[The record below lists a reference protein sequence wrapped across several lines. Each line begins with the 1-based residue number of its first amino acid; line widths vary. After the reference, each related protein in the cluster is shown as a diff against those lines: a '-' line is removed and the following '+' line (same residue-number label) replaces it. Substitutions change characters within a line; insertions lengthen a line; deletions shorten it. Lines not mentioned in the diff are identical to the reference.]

1 MKLET
6 PKTQEKQE
14 KNKEKEK
21 EEIKQITE
29 WVDQIKDENTREKAL
44 EELSHK
50 RESLSDLALY
60 IWYSTG
66 TVATLL
72 QEIINTY
79 QYLAP
84 PKLTVNR
91 SNRACSV
98 LALFQCVAAHPET
111 RHPFLKAQI
120 PIFLY
125 PFLNTLNKSKPYE
138 YIRLTAL
145 GVIGALVKI
154 DNREVIQY
162 LLNTEII
169 PLCLRIME
177 RGSELSKTVA
187 CFIVQRIL
195 LDESGLKYICEKA
208 ERLNAINTVL
218 CFMIKNKPSQR
229 LVKHIIRSYNRLAEN
244 EEGKNL
250 LKNNLPEEMKEQEFI
265 NSLDDSSRKWLANLN
280 RVLKGE
286 KTMNINNPNPNI
298 GINNKNM
305 NMNDN
310 NAMLGNITNMG
321 MSIDLNNNPNMGNP
335 ITINPNMMVLNQI
348 NLTNQ
353 GYMMQQQLNDFN
365 FQMYGDQYLN
375 NGIYMDNQNPNNGF
389 GNMNYIGSPHLN
401 LIIISYNIIENIELL
416 VCCSGKNF

>member
-1 MKLET
+1 MSDPMKIDT
-6 PKTQEKQE
+6 PKPQHEKDE
-14 KNKEKEK
+14 KTIEKEK
-21 EEIKQITE
+21 EEEMKQIIE

-98 LALFQCVAAHPET
+98 LALFQCVAAHPDT

-218 CFMIKNKPSQR
+218 CFMIRNKPSQR

-250 LKNNLPEEMKEQEFI
+250 LKNNLPPEMKEPEFI
-265 NSLDDSSRKWLANLN
+265 NSLDDSSRKWLMNLN

-286 KTMNINNPNPNI
+286 KAMNNMNGNMGLNNMNINLNINHNNGMMGNI
-298 GINNKNM
+298 GM
-305 NMNDN
+305 PME
-310 NAMLGNITNMG
+310 
-321 MSIDLNNNPNMGNP
+321 LNNNPNLNNIGM
-335 ITINPNMMVLNQI
+335 NPNVMVLNQM
-348 NLTNQ
+348 NLQNQ
-353 GYMMQQQLNDFN
+353 GYMMPQQPNDFN
-365 FQMYGDQYLN
+365 FNMYGDQYLN
-375 NGIYMDNQNPNNGF
+375 NGIFMGNQNPNNGF
-389 GNMNYIGSPHLN
+389 GNMNYYGNPHIN
-401 LIIISYNIIENIELL
+401 
-416 VCCSGKNF
+416 

>member
-1 MKLET
+1 MSDPMKLDT
-6 PKTQEKQE
+6 PKPQEKQE
-14 KNKEKEK
+14 KSKEKEK

-29 WVDQIKDENTREKAL
+29 WVDQIKDENNREKAL

-111 RHPFLKAQI
+111 RQPFLKAQI

-229 LVKHIIRSYNRLAEN
+229 LVKHIIRSYNRLADN

-250 LKNNLPEEMKEQEFI
+250 LQSNLPLEMNEPEFI
-265 NSLDDSSRKWLANLN
+265 NALDESSRKWLMNLK

-286 KTMNINNPNPNI
+286 KNVGVNNTNNGNI
-298 GINNKNM
+298 GMNNLNM
-305 NMNDN
+305 NMNMNHN
-310 NAMLGNITNMG
+310 NGMMGNMG
-321 MSIDLNNNPNMGNP
+321 MPMDLNNNPNMNNP
-335 ITINPNMMVLNQI
+335 MTMNPNMMVLNQM
-348 NLTNQ
+348 NLQNQ
-353 GYMMQQQLNDFN
+353 GYMMPQQPNDYN

-375 NGIYMDNQNPNNGF
+375 NGMYMGNQNPNNGF
-389 GNMNYIGSPHLN
+389 GNMNYYGNPHLN
-401 LIIISYNIIENIELL
+401 
-416 VCCSGKNF
+416 

>member
-1 MKLET
+1 MTDQMKIET
-6 PKTQEKQE
+6 QKPQAKQE
-14 KNKEKEK
+14 KTDDKDKE
-21 EEIKQITE
+21 EEIKQIIE
-29 WVDQIKDENTREKAL
+29 WVDQIKDENLREKAL

-154 DNREVIQY
+154 DNREVITY

-218 CFMIKNKPSQR
+218 CYMIRNKPSQR

-250 LKNNLPEEMKEQEFI
+250 LKNNLPEEMKNPEFI
-265 NSLDDSSRKWLANLN
+265 NSLDDSSRKWLMNLN
-280 RVLKGE
+280 NLNHNNGIMGNMGMPME
-286 KTMNINNPNPNI
+286 INNNPNI
-298 GINNKNM
+298 GNM
-305 NMNDN
+305 PM
-310 NAMLGNITNMG
+310 
-321 MSIDLNNNPNMGNP
+321 
-335 ITINPNMMVLNQI
+335 NPNMMVLNQM
-348 NLTNQ
+348 NLQNQ
-353 GYMMQQQLNDFN
+353 GFMMPQQPNDFN
-365 FQMYGDQYLN
+365 FQMYGGDQYLN
-375 NGIYMDNQNPNNGF
+375 NGIFMGNQNPNNGF
-389 GNMNYIGSPHLN
+389 GNLNYYGNPHLN
-401 LIIISYNIIENIELL
+401 
-416 VCCSGKNF
+416 

>member
-1 MKLET
+1 MSDPMKLDA
-6 PKTQEKQE
+6 PKPQEKQE
-14 KNKEKEK
+14 KSKEKEK

-29 WVDQIKDENTREKAL
+29 WVDQIKDENNREKAL

-111 RHPFLKAQI
+111 RQPFLKAQI

-229 LVKHIIRSYNRLAEN
+229 LVKHIIRSYNRLADN

-250 LKNNLPEEMKEQEFI
+250 LQNNLPLEMNEPEFI
-265 NSLDDSSRKWLANLN
+265 NALDESSRKWLMNLK

-286 KTMNINNPNPNI
+286 KNVGVNNSNNGNI
-298 GINNKNM
+298 GMNNLNM
-305 NMNDN
+305 NMNMNHN
-310 NAMLGNITNMG
+310 NGMMGNMG
-321 MSIDLNNNPNMGNP
+321 MPMDLNNNPNMSNP
-335 ITINPNMMVLNQI
+335 MTMNPNMMVLNQM
-348 NLTNQ
+348 NLQNQ
-353 GYMMQQQLNDFN
+353 GYMMPQQPNDYN

-375 NGIYMDNQNPNNGF
+375 NGMYMGNQNPNNGF
-389 GNMNYIGSPHLN
+389 GNMNYYGNPHLN
-401 LIIISYNIIENIELL
+401 
-416 VCCSGKNF
+416 

>member
-1 MKLET
+1 MTDQMKLDT
-6 PKTQEKQE
+6 PKPQEKQE
-14 KNKEKEK
+14 KSKEKEK

-29 WVDQIKDENTREKAL
+29 WVDQIKDENNREKAL

-111 RHPFLKAQI
+111 RQPFLKAQI

-250 LKNNLPEEMKEQEFI
+250 LQNNLPLEMNEPDFI
-265 NSLDDSSRKWLANLN
+265 NSLDESSRKWLMNLK

-286 KTMNINNPNPNI
+286 KGVVTNNQNGNINMN
-298 GINNKNM
+298 NM
-305 NMNDN
+305 NMNMNMNHN
-310 NAMLGNITNMG
+310 NGMMNNMG
-321 MSIDLNNNPNMGNP
+321 MPMDLNNNPNMNNMSM
-335 ITINPNMMVLNQI
+335 NPNMMVLNQM
-348 NLTNQ
+348 NLQNQ
-353 GYMMQQQLNDFN
+353 GYMMPQQNDYMN
-365 FQMYGDQYLN
+365 MYGDQYLN
-375 NGIYMDNQNPNNGF
+375 NGMYMGNQNPNNGF
-389 GNMNYIGSPHLN
+389 SNMNYYGNPHLN
-401 LIIISYNIIENIELL
+401 
-416 VCCSGKNF
+416 

>member
-1 MKLET
+1 MIET
-6 PKTQEKQE
+6 PKSQEVPQE
-14 KNKEKEK
+14 NSDKEK
-21 EEIKQITE
+21 EEEVKKIVK
-29 WVDQIKDENTREKAL
+29 WVDQIKDESTREKAL

-79 QYLAP
+79 QLLAP
-84 PKLTVNR
+84 PKLTITK
-91 SNRACSV
+91 SNKACSV

-111 RHPFLKAQI
+111 RQPFLSAQI

-154 DNREVIQY
+154 DNPEVINY

-195 LDESGLKYICEKA
+195 LDDNGLKYICEKQ
-208 ERLNAINTVL
+208 ERLTAINTVL
-218 CFMIKNKPSQR
+218 GFMIKNKPSAR
-229 LVKHIIRSYNRLAEN
+229 LVKHIIRSYSRLAEN
-244 EEGKNL
+244 QEARNI
-250 LKNNLPEEMKEQEFI
+250 LKINLPAEMKTEEFY
-265 NSLDDSSRKWLANLN
+265 STLDDSSKKWLSNLMKILREDRN
-280 RVLKGE
+280 NVLNNQNSNIGGVN
-286 KTMNINNPNPNI
+286 NININI
-298 GINNKNM
+298 NMNNAPTNNNGNNM
-305 NMNDN
+305 NM
-310 NAMLGNITNMG
+310 G
-321 MSIDLNNNPNMGNP
+321 MQMDLNNNMNMG
-335 ITINPNMMVLNQI
+335 PNMMMINQM
-348 NLTNQ
+348 NLQPNQ
-353 GYMMQQQLNDFN
+353 GFMMPQQHNVGDYNYGPIYNNENFMNKNMYMANQGTNKGFN
-365 FQMYGDQYLN
+365 
-375 NGIYMDNQNPNNGF
+375 
-389 GNMNYIGSPHLN
+389 NMNFYGN
-401 LIIISYNIIENIELL
+401 Y
-416 VCCSGKNF
+416 KNS

>member
-1 MKLET
+1 MSDPMKT
-6 PKTQEKQE
+6 DTQKPPHEKDE
-14 KNKEKEK
+14 KAIEKEK
-21 EEIKQITE
+21 EEEMKQIIE

-98 LALFQCVAAHPET
+98 LALFQCVAAHPDT

-218 CFMIKNKPSQR
+218 CFMIRNKPSQR

-250 LKNNLPEEMKEQEFI
+250 LKNNLPPEMKEPEFI
-265 NSLDDSSRKWLANLN
+265 NSLDDSSRKWLMNLN

-286 KTMNINNPNPNI
+286 KAMNNMNGNMGLNNMNINLNI
-298 GINNKNM
+298 NHNNGM
-305 NMNDN
+305 M
-310 NAMLGNITNMG
+310 GNMG
-321 MSIDLNNNPNMGNP
+321 MPMDLNNNPNLNNIGM
-335 ITINPNMMVLNQI
+335 NPNMMVLNQM
-348 NLTNQ
+348 NLQNQ
-353 GYMMQQQLNDFN
+353 GYMMPQQPNDFN
-365 FQMYGDQYLN
+365 FNMYVDQYLN
-375 NGIYMDNQNPNNGF
+375 NGIFMGNQNPNNGF
-389 GNMNYIGSPHLN
+389 GNMNYYGNPHIN
-401 LIIISYNIIENIELL
+401 
-416 VCCSGKNF
+416 

>member
-1 MKLET
+1 MSDQMKLDA
-6 PKTQEKQE
+6 PKPQEKQE
-14 KNKEKEK
+14 KSKEKEK

-29 WVDQIKDENTREKAL
+29 WVDQIKDENNREKAL

-111 RHPFLKAQI
+111 RQPFLKAQI

-229 LVKHIIRSYNRLAEN
+229 LVKHIIRSYNRLADN

-250 LKNNLPEEMKEQEFI
+250 LQNNLPLEMNEPEFI
-265 NSLDDSSRKWLANLN
+265 NALDESSRKWLMNLK

-286 KTMNINNPNPNI
+286 KNVGVNNTNNGNI
-298 GINNKNM
+298 GMNNLNM
-305 NMNDN
+305 NMNMNHN
-310 NAMLGNITNMG
+310 NGMMGNMG
-321 MSIDLNNNPNMGNP
+321 MPMDLNNNPNMSNP
-335 ITINPNMMVLNQI
+335 MTMNPNMMVLNQM
-348 NLTNQ
+348 NLQNQ
-353 GYMMQQQLNDFN
+353 GYMMPQQPNDYN

-375 NGIYMDNQNPNNGF
+375 NGMYMGNQNPNNGF
-389 GNMNYIGSPHLN
+389 GNMNYYGNPHLN
-401 LIIISYNIIENIELL
+401 
-416 VCCSGKNF
+416 

>member
-1 MKLET
+1 MTDPMKLDA
-6 PKTQEKQE
+6 PKPQEKQE
-14 KNKEKEK
+14 KSKEKEK

-29 WVDQIKDENTREKAL
+29 WVDQIKDENNREKAL

-111 RHPFLKAQI
+111 RQPFLKAQI

-250 LKNNLPEEMKEQEFI
+250 LQNNLPLEMNEPDFI
-265 NSLDDSSRKWLANLN
+265 NSLDESSRKWLMNLK

-286 KTMNINNPNPNI
+286 KGVVTNNQNGNINMN
-298 GINNKNM
+298 NM
-305 NMNDN
+305 NMNMNMNHN
-310 NAMLGNITNMG
+310 NGMMNNMG
-321 MSIDLNNNPNMGNP
+321 MPMDLNNNPNMNNMSM
-335 ITINPNMMVLNQI
+335 NPNMMVLNQM
-348 NLTNQ
+348 NLQNQ
-353 GYMMQQQLNDFN
+353 GYMMPQQNDYMN
-365 FQMYGDQYLN
+365 MYGDQYLN
-375 NGIYMDNQNPNNGF
+375 NGMYMGNQNPNNGF
-389 GNMNYIGSPHLN
+389 SNMNYYGNPHLN
-401 LIIISYNIIENIELL
+401 
-416 VCCSGKNF
+416 

>member
-1 MKLET
+1 MSEQ
-6 PKTQEKQE
+6 PKPEMTNAPEKTE
-14 KNKEKEK
+14 KDK
-21 EEIKQITE
+21 EEEVKQIIK
-29 WVDQIKDENTREKAL
+29 WVDQIKDESTREKAL

-79 QYLAP
+79 QLLAP
-84 PKLTVNR
+84 PKLSIAK
-91 SNRACSV
+91 SNKACSV

-111 RHPFLKAQI
+111 RHPFLQAQI

-145 GVIGALVKI
+145 GVIGALVKV
-154 DNREVIQY
+154 DNPEVITY

-195 LDESGLKYICEKA
+195 LDDSGLKYICEKP

-218 CFMIKNKPSQR
+218 GYMIKNKPSSR
-229 LVKHIIRSYNRLAEN
+229 LVKHIIRSYYRLAEN
-244 EEGKNL
+244 PEGKNL
-250 LKNNLPEEMKEQEFI
+250 LKNNLPPEMKENEFF
-265 NSLDDSSRKWLANLN
+265 NSLDESSKKWLQNLN
-280 RVLKGE
+280 KLLRGE
-286 KTMNINNPNPNI
+286 RGGMIGNNTNGNIGVNNININI
-298 GINNKNM
+298 NMNNNNNM
-305 NMNDN
+305 NM
-310 NAMLGNITNMG
+310 G
-321 MSIDLNNNPNMGNP
+321 MQMDLNNNPNLNNNMSM
-335 ITINPNMMVLNQI
+335 NPNMMMLNQM
-348 NLTNQ
+348 NLQQ
-353 GYMMQQQLNDFN
+353 GQSYMMPQQPGDFN
-365 FQMYGDQYLN
+365 FPMYNESYIN
-375 NGIYMDNQNPNNGF
+375 NGIYMGNQNPNNGYN
-389 GNMNYIGSPHLN
+389 NMNYYGN
-401 LIIISYNIIENIELL
+401 FQ
-416 VCCSGKNF
+416 KN

>member
-1 MKLET
+1 MTDPMKLDT
-6 PKTQEKQE
+6 PKPQEKQE
-14 KNKEKEK
+14 KSKEKEK

-29 WVDQIKDENTREKAL
+29 WVDQIKDENNREKAL

-111 RHPFLKAQI
+111 RQPFLKAQI

-250 LKNNLPEEMKEQEFI
+250 LQNNLPLEMNEPDFI
-265 NSLDDSSRKWLANLN
+265 NSLDESSRKWLMNLK

-286 KTMNINNPNPNI
+286 KGVVTNNQNGNINMN
-298 GINNKNM
+298 NM
-305 NMNDN
+305 NMNMNMNHN
-310 NAMLGNITNMG
+310 NGMMNNMG
-321 MSIDLNNNPNMGNP
+321 MPMDLNNNPNMNNMSM
-335 ITINPNMMVLNQI
+335 NPNMMVLNQM
-348 NLTNQ
+348 NLQNQ
-353 GYMMQQQLNDFN
+353 GYMMPQQNDYMN
-365 FQMYGDQYLN
+365 MYGDQYLN
-375 NGIYMDNQNPNNGF
+375 NGMYMGNQNPNNGF
-389 GNMNYIGSPHLN
+389 GNMNYYGNPHLN
-401 LIIISYNIIENIELL
+401 
-416 VCCSGKNF
+416 

>member
-1 MKLET
+1 MSEPMKT
-6 PKTQEKQE
+6 DTQKPPHEKDE
-14 KNKEKEK
+14 KAIEKEK
-21 EEIKQITE
+21 EEEMKQIIE

-98 LALFQCVAAHPET
+98 LALFQCVAAHPDT

-218 CFMIKNKPSQR
+218 CFMIRNKPSQR

-250 LKNNLPEEMKEQEFI
+250 LKNNLPPEMKEPEFI
-265 NSLDDSSRKWLANLN
+265 NSLDDSSRKWLMNLN

-286 KTMNINNPNPNI
+286 KAMNNMNGNMGLNNMNINLNI
-298 GINNKNM
+298 NHNNGM
-305 NMNDN
+305 M
-310 NAMLGNITNMG
+310 GNMG
-321 MSIDLNNNPNMGNP
+321 MPMELNNNPNLNNIGM
-335 ITINPNMMVLNQI
+335 NPNVMVLNQM
-348 NLTNQ
+348 NLQNQ
-353 GYMMQQQLNDFN
+353 GYMMPQQPNDFN
-365 FQMYGDQYLN
+365 FNMYGDQYLN
-375 NGIYMDNQNPNNGF
+375 NGIFMGNQNPNNGF
-389 GNMNYIGSPHLN
+389 GNMNYYGNPHIN
-401 LIIISYNIIENIELL
+401 
-416 VCCSGKNF
+416 

>member
-1 MKLET
+1 MSEQ
-6 PKTQEKQE
+6 PKPEMANVPEKTE
-14 KNKEKEK
+14 KDK
-21 EEIKQITE
+21 EEEVKQIIK
-29 WVDQIKDENTREKAL
+29 WVDQIKDESTREKAL

-79 QYLAP
+79 QLLAP
-84 PKLTVNR
+84 PKLSIAK
-91 SNRACSV
+91 SNKACSV

-111 RHPFLKAQI
+111 RHPFLQAQI

-145 GVIGALVKI
+145 GVIGALVKV
-154 DNREVIQY
+154 DNPEVITY

-195 LDESGLKYICEKA
+195 LDDSGLKYICEKP

-218 CFMIKNKPSQR
+218 GYMIKNKPSSR
-229 LVKHIIRSYNRLAEN
+229 LVKHIIRSYYRLAEN
-244 EEGKNL
+244 PEGKNL
-250 LKNNLPEEMKEQEFI
+250 LKNNLPPEMKENEFF
-265 NSLDDSSRKWLANLN
+265 NSLDESSKKWLQNLN
-280 RVLKGE
+280 KLLRGE
-286 KTMNINNPNPNI
+286 RGGMIGNNTNGNIGVNNININI
-298 GINNKNM
+298 NMNNNSNM
-305 NMNDN
+305 NM
-310 NAMLGNITNMG
+310 G
-321 MSIDLNNNPNMGNP
+321 MQMDLNNNPNINNNMSM
-335 ITINPNMMVLNQI
+335 NPNMMMLNQM
-348 NLTNQ
+348 NLQQ
-353 GYMMQQQLNDFN
+353 GQSYMMPQQPGDFN
-365 FQMYGDQYLN
+365 FPMYNESYIN
-375 NGIYMDNQNPNNGF
+375 NGIYMGNQNPNNGYN
-389 GNMNYIGSPHLN
+389 NMNYYGN
-401 LIIISYNIIENIELL
+401 FQ
-416 VCCSGKNF
+416 KN

>member
-1 MKLET
+1 MTEQTKPEMVNNN
-6 PKTQEKQE
+6 PAEKVD
-14 KNKEKEK
+14 KDKD
-21 EEIKQITE
+21 EEVKQIIK
-29 WVDQIKDENTREKAL
+29 WVDQIKDETTREKAL

-79 QYLAP
+79 QLLAP
-84 PKLTVNR
+84 PKLTIAK
-91 SNRACSV
+91 SNKACSV

-111 RHPFLKAQI
+111 RRPFLQAQI

-145 GVIGALVKI
+145 GVIGALVKV
-154 DNREVIQY
+154 DNPDVISY

-195 LDESGLKYICEKA
+195 LDDNGLRYICEKQ

-218 CFMIKNKPSQR
+218 GFMIKNKPSSR
-229 LVKHIIRSYNRLAEN
+229 LVKHIIRSYCRLAEN
-244 EEGKNL
+244 VEGKNL
-250 LKNNLPEEMKEQEFI
+250 LKSNLPQEMKEPEFI
-265 NSLDDSSRKWLANLN
+265 NSLDDSSKKWLQNLN
-280 RVLKGE
+280 KLLKGE
-286 KTMNINNPNPNI
+286 RGGMMANSQNGNIGVNNININI
-298 GINNKNM
+298 NM
-305 NMNDN
+305 NNNGNMN
-310 NAMLGNITNMG
+310 LGMP
-321 MSIDLNNNPNMGNP
+321 MDLNNNPNMNN
-335 ITINPNMMVLNQI
+335 INMNPNMMMLNQM
-348 NLTNQ
+348 NLPPNQ
-353 GYMMQQQLNDFN
+353 GYMMPPQQPGDFN
-365 FQMYGDQYLN
+365 FQMYNEQPYIN
-375 NGIYMDNQNPNNGF
+375 NGMYIGNQNPNNGYN
-389 GNMNYIGSPHLN
+389 NMNYYPN
-401 LIIISYNIIENIELL
+401 FQ
-416 VCCSGKNF
+416 KN

>member
-1 MKLET
+1 MSDPMKTDT
-6 PKTQEKQE
+6 PKPPHEKDE
-14 KNKEKEK
+14 KAIEKEK
-21 EEIKQITE
+21 EEEMKQIIE

-98 LALFQCVAAHPET
+98 LALFQCVAAHPDT

-218 CFMIKNKPSQR
+218 CFMIRNKPSQS

-250 LKNNLPEEMKEQEFI
+250 LKNNLPPEMKEPEFI
-265 NSLDDSSRKWLANLN
+265 NSLDDSSRKWLMNLN

-286 KTMNINNPNPNI
+286 KAMNNMNGNMGLNNMNINLNI
-298 GINNKNM
+298 NHNNGM
-305 NMNDN
+305 M
-310 NAMLGNITNMG
+310 GNMG
-321 MSIDLNNNPNMGNP
+321 MPMELNNNPNLNNIGM
-335 ITINPNMMVLNQI
+335 NPNVMVLNQM
-348 NLTNQ
+348 NLQNQ
-353 GYMMQQQLNDFN
+353 GYMMPQQPNDFN
-365 FQMYGDQYLN
+365 FNMYGDQYLN
-375 NGIYMDNQNPNNGF
+375 NGIFMGNQNPNNGF
-389 GNMNYIGSPHLN
+389 GNMNYYGNPHIN
-401 LIIISYNIIENIELL
+401 
-416 VCCSGKNF
+416 

>member
-1 MKLET
+1 MSDPMKLDA
-6 PKTQEKQE
+6 PKPQEKQE
-14 KNKEKEK
+14 KSKEKEK

-29 WVDQIKDENTREKAL
+29 WVDQIKDENNREKAL

-111 RHPFLKAQI
+111 RQPFLKAQI

-187 CFIVQRIL
+187 CQRIL

-229 LVKHIIRSYNRLAEN
+229 LVKHIIRSYNRLADN

-250 LKNNLPEEMKEQEFI
+250 LQNNLPLEMNEPEFI
-265 NSLDDSSRKWLANLN
+265 NALDESSRKWLMNLK

-286 KTMNINNPNPNI
+286 KNVGVNNTNNGNI
-298 GINNKNM
+298 GMNNLNM
-305 NMNDN
+305 NMNMNHN
-310 NAMLGNITNMG
+310 NGMMGNMG
-321 MSIDLNNNPNMGNP
+321 MPMDLNNNPNMSNP
-335 ITINPNMMVLNQI
+335 MTMNPNMMVLNQM
-348 NLTNQ
+348 NLQNQ
-353 GYMMQQQLNDFN
+353 GYMMPQQPNDYN

-375 NGIYMDNQNPNNGF
+375 NGMYMGNQNPNNGF
-389 GNMNYIGSPHLN
+389 GNMNYYGNPHLN
-401 LIIISYNIIENIELL
+401 
-416 VCCSGKNF
+416 

>member
-1 MKLET
+1 MSDQMKLDT
-6 PKTQEKQE
+6 PKPQAKPEKPE
-14 KNKEKEK
+14 DKDKE
-21 EEIKQITE
+21 EEIKQIIE
-29 WVDQIKDENTREKAL
+29 WVDQIKDENLREKAL

-111 RHPFLKAQI
+111 RHPFLKA
-120 PIFLY
+120 
-125 PFLNTLNKSKPYE
+125 YE

-154 DNREVIQY
+154 DNREVITY

-218 CFMIKNKPSQR
+218 CFMIRNKPSQR
-229 LVKHIIRSYNRLAEN
+229 LVKI
-244 EEGKNL
+244 K
-250 LKNNLPEEMKEQEFI
+250 K
-265 NSLDDSSRKWLANLN
+265 
-280 RVLKGE
+280 
-286 KTMNINNPNPNI
+286 
-298 GINNKNM
+298 
-305 NMNDN
+305 
-310 NAMLGNITNMG
+310 
-321 MSIDLNNNPNMGNP
+321 
-335 ITINPNMMVLNQI
+335 
-348 NLTNQ
+348 
-353 GYMMQQQLNDFN
+353 
-365 FQMYGDQYLN
+365 
-375 NGIYMDNQNPNNGF
+375 
-389 GNMNYIGSPHLN
+389 
-401 LIIISYNIIENIELL
+401 
-416 VCCSGKNF
+416 

>member
-1 MKLET
+1 MSEQ
-6 PKTQEKQE
+6 PKPEMTNVPEKTE
-14 KNKEKEK
+14 KDK
-21 EEIKQITE
+21 EEEVKQIIK
-29 WVDQIKDENTREKAL
+29 WVDQIKDESTREKAL

-79 QYLAP
+79 QLLAP
-84 PKLTVNR
+84 PKLSIAK
-91 SNRACSV
+91 SNKACSV

-111 RHPFLKAQI
+111 RHPFLQAQI

-145 GVIGALVKI
+145 GVIGALVKV
-154 DNREVIQY
+154 DNPEVITY

-195 LDESGLKYICEKA
+195 LDDSGLKYICEKP

-218 CFMIKNKPSQR
+218 GYMIKNKPSSR
-229 LVKHIIRSYNRLAEN
+229 LVKHIIRSYYRLAEN
-244 EEGKNL
+244 PEGKNL
-250 LKNNLPEEMKEQEFI
+250 LKNNLPPEMKENEFF
-265 NSLDDSSRKWLANLN
+265 NSLDESSKKWLQNLN
-280 RVLKGE
+280 KLLRGE
-286 KTMNINNPNPNI
+286 RGGMIGNNTNGNIGVNNININI
-298 GINNKNM
+298 NMNNNSNM
-305 NMNDN
+305 NM
-310 NAMLGNITNMG
+310 G
-321 MSIDLNNNPNMGNP
+321 MQMDLNNNPNINNNMSM
-335 ITINPNMMVLNQI
+335 NPNMMMLNQM
-348 NLTNQ
+348 NLQQ
-353 GYMMQQQLNDFN
+353 GQSYMMPQQPGDFN
-365 FQMYGDQYLN
+365 FPMYNESYIN
-375 NGIYMDNQNPNNGF
+375 NGIYMGNQNPNNGYN
-389 GNMNYIGSPHLN
+389 NMNYYGN
-401 LIIISYNIIENIELL
+401 FQ
-416 VCCSGKNF
+416 KN

>member
-1 MKLET
+1 MSDQMKLDT
-6 PKTQEKQE
+6 PKPQAKPEKPEE
-14 KNKEKEK
+14 KDKE
-21 EEIKQITE
+21 EEIKQIIE
-29 WVDQIKDENTREKAL
+29 WVDQIKDENLREKAL

-154 DNREVIQY
+154 DNREVITY

-218 CFMIKNKPSQR
+218 CYMIRNKPSQR

-250 LKNNLPEEMKEQEFI
+250 LKNNLPEEMKNPEFI
-265 NSLDDSSRKWLANLN
+265 NSLDDSSRKWLMNLT

-286 KTMNINNPNPNI
+286 KGVNINNMNGNMGLNNMNMNLNNLNHNNGIMGNMGMPMEINNNPNI
-298 GINNKNM
+298 GNM
-305 NMNDN
+305 PM
-310 NAMLGNITNMG
+310 
-321 MSIDLNNNPNMGNP
+321 
-335 ITINPNMMVLNQI
+335 NPNMMVLNQM
-348 NLTNQ
+348 NLQNQ
-353 GYMMQQQLNDFN
+353 GFMMPQQPNDFN
-365 FQMYGDQYLN
+365 FQMYGGDQYLN
-375 NGIYMDNQNPNNGF
+375 NGIFMGNQNPNNGF
-389 GNMNYIGSPHLN
+389 GNLNYYGNPHLN
-401 LIIISYNIIENIELL
+401 
-416 VCCSGKNF
+416 

>member
-1 MKLET
+1 MSDPMKLDASK
-6 PKTQEKQE
+6 PQEKQE
-14 KNKEKEK
+14 KSKEKEK

-29 WVDQIKDENTREKAL
+29 WVDQIKDENNREKAL

-111 RHPFLKAQI
+111 RQPFLKAQI

-229 LVKHIIRSYNRLAEN
+229 LVKHIIRSYNRLADN

-250 LKNNLPEEMKEQEFI
+250 LQNNLPLEMNEPEFI
-265 NSLDDSSRKWLANLN
+265 NALDESSRKWLMNLK

-286 KTMNINNPNPNI
+286 KNVGVNNTNNGNI
-298 GINNKNM
+298 GMNNLNM
-305 NMNDN
+305 NMNMNHN
-310 NAMLGNITNMG
+310 NGMMGNMG
-321 MSIDLNNNPNMGNP
+321 MPMDLNNNPNMNNP
-335 ITINPNMMVLNQI
+335 MTMNPNMMVLNQM
-348 NLTNQ
+348 NLQNQ
-353 GYMMQQQLNDFN
+353 GYMMPQQPNDYN

-375 NGIYMDNQNPNNGF
+375 NGIYMGNQNPNNGF
-389 GNMNYIGSPHLN
+389 GNMNYYGNPHLN
-401 LIIISYNIIENIELL
+401 
-416 VCCSGKNF
+416 

>member
-1 MKLET
+1 MSDPMKIDTQKPQHEKDE
-6 PKTQEKQE
+6 KTI
-14 KNKEKEK
+14 EKEK
-21 EEIKQITE
+21 EEEMKQIIE

-218 CFMIKNKPSQR
+218 CFMIRNKPSQR

-250 LKNNLPEEMKEQEFI
+250 LKNNLPPEMKEPEFI
-265 NSLDDSSRKWLANLN
+265 NSLDDSSRKWLMNLN

-286 KTMNINNPNPNI
+286 KAMNNMNGNIGLNNMNINLNI
-298 GINNKNM
+298 NHNNNGM
-305 NMNDN
+305 M
-310 NAMLGNITNMG
+310 GNMG
-321 MSIDLNNNPNMGNP
+321 MPMDLNNNPNLNNIGM
-335 ITINPNMMVLNQI
+335 NPNMMVLNQM
-348 NLTNQ
+348 NLQNQ
-353 GYMMQQQLNDFN
+353 GYMMPQQPNDFN
-365 FQMYGDQYLN
+365 FNMYGDQYLN
-375 NGIYMDNQNPNNGF
+375 NGIFMGNQNPNNGF
-389 GNMNYIGSPHLN
+389 GNMNYYGNPHLN
-401 LIIISYNIIENIELL
+401 
-416 VCCSGKNF
+416 

>member
-1 MKLET
+1 MSDPMKLDA
-6 PKTQEKQE
+6 PKPQEKQE
-14 KNKEKEK
+14 KSKEKEK

-29 WVDQIKDENTREKAL
+29 WVDQIKDENNREKAL

-111 RHPFLKAQI
+111 RQPFLKAQI

-229 LVKHIIRSYNRLAEN
+229 LVKHIIRSYNRLADN

-250 LKNNLPEEMKEQEFI
+250 LQNNLPLEMNEPEFI
-265 NSLDDSSRKWLANLN
+265 NALDESSRKWLMNLK

-286 KTMNINNPNPNI
+286 KNVGVNNANNGNI
-298 GINNKNM
+298 GMNNLNM
-305 NMNDN
+305 NMNMNHN
-310 NAMLGNITNMG
+310 NGMMGNMG
-321 MSIDLNNNPNMGNP
+321 MPMDLNNNPNMSNP
-335 ITINPNMMVLNQI
+335 MTMNPNMMVLNQM
-348 NLTNQ
+348 NLQNQ
-353 GYMMQQQLNDFN
+353 GYMMPQQPNDYN

-375 NGIYMDNQNPNNGF
+375 NGMYMGNQNPNNGF
-389 GNMNYIGSPHLN
+389 GNMNYYGNPHLN
-401 LIIISYNIIENIELL
+401 
-416 VCCSGKNF
+416 

>member
-1 MKLET
+1 MTDPMKLDAQK
-6 PKTQEKQE
+6 PQEKTE
-14 KNKEKEK
+14 KSKEKEK

-29 WVDQIKDENTREKAL
+29 WVDQIKDENNREKAL

-111 RHPFLKAQI
+111 RQPFLKAQI

-250 LKNNLPEEMKEQEFI
+250 LQNNLPIEMNEPEFI
-265 NSLDDSSRKWLANLN
+265 NTLDESSRKWLMNLK

-286 KTMNINNPNPNI
+286 KGVVTNSQN
-298 GINNKNM
+298 GNM
-305 NMNDN
+305 NMNNMNINMNLNHN
-310 NAMLGNITNMG
+310 NGMMNNMG
-321 MSIDLNNNPNMGNP
+321 MPMDLNNNPNMSSP
-335 ITINPNMMVLNQI
+335 MSMNPNMMVLNQM
-348 NLTNQ
+348 NLQNQ
-353 GYMMQQQLNDFN
+353 TYMMPQQPNEYMN
-365 FQMYGDQYLN
+365 MYGDQYLN
-375 NGIYMDNQNPNNGF
+375 NGMYMGNQNTNNGF
-389 GNMNYIGSPHLN
+389 SNMNYYGNPHLN
-401 LIIISYNIIENIELL
+401 
-416 VCCSGKNF
+416 

>member
-1 MKLET
+1 MSEQQQQKPEMVIT
-6 PKTQEKQE
+6 PEK
-14 KNKEKEK
+14 KEKDK
-21 EEIKQITE
+21 EEEVNQIIK

-79 QYLAP
+79 QLLAP
-84 PKLTVNR
+84 PKLTISK
-91 SNRACSV
+91 SNKACSV

-111 RHPFLKAQI
+111 RHPFLQAQI

-145 GVIGALVKI
+145 GVIGALVKG
-154 DNREVIQY
+154 DNPEVITY

-195 LDESGLKYICEKA
+195 LDDSGLKYICEKQ

-218 CFMIKNKPSQR
+218 GFMIKNKPSPR
-229 LVKHIIRSYNRLAEN
+229 LVKHIIRSYSRLAEN
-244 EEGKNL
+244 PEGKIL
-250 LKNNLPEEMKEQEFI
+250 LKNNLPAEMKEIEFF
-265 NSLDDSSRKWLANLN
+265 NSLDDSSKKWLQNLN
-280 RVLKGE
+280 KLLRGE
-286 KTMNINNPNPNI
+286 RGGMAGNNQNGSIGVNNININI
-298 GINNKNM
+298 NM
-305 NMNDN
+305 NN
-310 NAMLGNITNMG
+310 NNGMNMG
-321 MSIDLNNNPNMGNP
+321 MQMDLNNNPNLNNNLSM
-335 ITINPNMMVLNQI
+335 NPNMMMLNQM
-348 NLTNQ
+348 NLPPNQ
-353 GYMMQQQLNDFN
+353 GYMMPQQPTDFN
-365 FQMYGDQYLN
+365 FPMYNEPYIN
-375 NGIYMDNQNPNNGF
+375 NGIYMGNQNPNNGYNNMGYY
-389 GNMNYIGSPHLN
+389 GNFQ
-401 LIIISYNIIENIELL
+401 
-416 VCCSGKNF
+416 KN

>member
-1 MKLET
+1 MSDPMKLDA
-6 PKTQEKQE
+6 PKPQEKQE
-14 KNKEKEK
+14 KSKEKEK

-29 WVDQIKDENTREKAL
+29 WVDQIKDENNREKAL

-111 RHPFLKAQI
+111 RQPFLKAQI

-229 LVKHIIRSYNRLAEN
+229 LVKHIIRSYNRLADN

-250 LKNNLPEEMKEQEFI
+250 LQNNLPLEMNEPEFI
-265 NSLDDSSRKWLANLN
+265 NALDESSRKWLMNLK

-286 KTMNINNPNPNI
+286 KNVGVNNTNNGNI
-298 GINNKNM
+298 GMNNLNM
-305 NMNDN
+305 NMNMNHN
-310 NAMLGNITNMG
+310 NGMMGNMG
-321 MSIDLNNNPNMGNP
+321 IPMDLNNNPNMSNP
-335 ITINPNMMVLNQI
+335 MTMNPNMMVLNQM
-348 NLTNQ
+348 NLQNQ
-353 GYMMQQQLNDFN
+353 GYMMPQQPNDYN

-375 NGIYMDNQNPNNGF
+375 NGMYMGNQNPNNGF
-389 GNMNYIGSPHLN
+389 GNMNYYGNPHLN
-401 LIIISYNIIENIELL
+401 
-416 VCCSGKNF
+416 